1 MNRPTRK
8 HTGSASRAAPPLL
21 HEEDGPE
28 GAEILSEL
36 PSDTGLVLVGA
47 IRDLMLWIETP
58 ENERKSLFRAGA
70 ADRRNHQITEADV
83 GVDLWTPLLTIAY
96 LTETP
101 AAFDV
106 RRLLHASRSIMK
118 WAEDHGAPAVR
129 LAFAQA
135 IALLRPDDAAAALE
149 VGRLARDAA
158 QYARAETWLRW
169 AIQLARGGDQ
179 ETYVSS
185 YIALGVL
192 YRRIGNHPAACTVA
206 QRAARAARRHGLR
219 ELEGL
224 ALHNLFIFASDG
236 PDVRKAYTYVWDAV
250 RAYSGHEDRL
260 AILAHDVASFWCDR
274 GRYARAAPIIEAV
287 LPKMDAPH
295 ARALAA
301 SNLARA
307 SAGAGH
313 RDHYEVARR
322 MAVDLTRSL
331 PGSAHQPDAFLTI
344 ARADALMGEWER
356 AEDSAILAL
365 TIATARGEKHVML
378 VAEAELAAIRTCRAA
393 DDVPAEETPGLER
406 HAERLAGDLI
416 RSLDRLAA

>member
-1 MNRPTRK
+1 M
-8 HTGSASRAAPPLL
+8 
-21 HEEDGPE
+21 
-28 GAEILSEL
+28 EL
-36 PSDTGLVLVGA
+36 PSPTGVVLAGA

-58 ENERKSLFRAGA
+58 EEERKTLFRPDA
-70 ADRRNHQITEADV
+70 ASRRNQQINDADV
-83 GVDLWTPLLTIAY
+83 GVDLWTPLLTLAY
-96 LTETP
+96 LTEKP

-118 WAEDHGAPAVR
+118 WAEDHGAPSVR

-135 IALLRPDDAAAALE
+135 IALARPGDAASALD

-169 AIQLARGGDQ
+169 AIQLSRGSDN
-179 ETYVSS
+179 EAYVSS

-192 YRRIGNHPAACTVA
+192 YRRMGNHPAACTVA
-206 QRAARAARRHGLR
+206 QRAAKAARRHGLR

-250 RAYSGHEDRL
+250 RAYSGHENRL

-287 LPKMDAPH
+287 LPRMEAPH

-322 MAVDLTRSL
+322 MAMDLIKSL
-331 PGSAHQPDAFLTI
+331 PGSAHQPDAFLTV
-344 ARADALMGEWER
+344 ARADALMREWEL
-356 AEDSAILAL
+356 AEDTAL
-365 TIATARGEKHVML
+365 MALSIATRRGEKHVML
-378 VAEAELAAIRTCRAA
+378 VAEAELAAIRTCRADEDA
-393 DDVPAEETPGLER
+393 PSEETPGLER

-416 RSLDRLAA
+416 RSLDRIAA